1 MKIPLI
7 IAGEEIFEPAF
18 DGRCVFYEDYHYQVA
33 NANLLDLSKAI
44 GAARSAERPPVSSRG
59 ALLNKAAEHFTYAQE
74 VLEHT
79 VRLTGMPVTLVQ
91 ALLSEIPQWLRQ
103 VPEIARGRFTTNGQ
117 NEALREKI
125 SPGKYSKLLS
135 PLDGFC
141 YAVTPGNDPRSAA
154 LVAANLVFMGVPFIL
169 KASPKDAIAPLV
181 VKALLSAGLDPDF
194 CSLVY
199 FEGDTPQ
206 SAKKHFKLV
215 DACSLLWTFGP
226 DEQVA
231 RLLRYE
237 KGAPQAIIDLSGL
250 DAEQLD
256 TTGLARAASERGFKI
271 TNERIDHFAGKRVL
285 RHNSGNC
292 AAIVNGPVDK
302 WLKSSLY
309 EAINFPLGCT
319 ATKSIFWL
327 QAPEDLLLDLQ
338 FFLTELKAGDPLDPQ
353 TQIGYVNP
361 RNLDYLQATLQRN
374 RLRLQSFG
382 GERLSPIQARPL
394 LVASQEELPDFLADE
409 IPAYV
414 LAVQSCSDSRQAI
427 ERINHYTTR
436 EPRLAVSVYRLPEP
450 ERIVA
455 MQELHAHTVL
465 VNLPTNRVMPAF
477 HEGNDYALSL
487 STGKL
492 IARQSL

>member
-1 MKIPLI
+1 MRIPLI
-7 IAGEEIFEPAF
+7 IAGEEIYEPVFA
-18 DGRCVFYEDYHYQVA
+18 GRCVFYEDYHYQVA
-33 NANLLDLSKAI
+33 NASVLDLSKAI
-44 GAARSAERPPVSSRG
+44 GAARSAERPPGASRG
-59 ALLNKAAEHFTYAQE
+59 ALLDKAAEDFTYTQE

-91 ALLSEIPQWLRQ
+91 TLLSEIPQWLRQ
-103 VPEIARGRFTTNGQ
+103 VPEMARGRFTTNGQ
-117 NEALREKI
+117 KEALREKI
-125 SPGKYSKLLS
+125 SAGKYWKLLS
-135 PLDGFC
+135 SLEGFC

-181 VKALLSAGLDPDF
+181 VKALLSAGLDPNF

-199 FEGDTPQ
+199 FEGDTPW

-226 DEQVA
+226 DERVES
-231 RLLRYE
+231 LLRYE
-237 KGAPQAIIDLSGL
+237 QGAPQAIIDLSGL

-256 TTGLARAASERGFKI
+256 TKGLAQAASERGFKI
-271 TNERIDHFAGKRVL
+271 TNERIDHFTGKRVL

-292 AAIVNGPVDK
+292 AAIVNGSVDE
-302 WLKSSLY
+302 WLKDSLY

-319 ATKSIFWL
+319 ATKSVFWL
-327 QAPEDLLLDLQ
+327 QAPEDLLSNLQ
-338 FFLTELKAGDPLDPQ
+338 LFLTDLKVGDPLDAQ
-353 TQIGYVNP
+353 TQIGYVHP
-361 RNLDYLQATLQRN
+361 RNLDYLQAKLERN
-374 RLRLQSFG
+374 RLRLQDFG

-394 LVASQEELPDFLADE
+394 LVASQEELPDFFADE

-414 LAVQSCSDSRQAI
+414 LAVQNCGDSRQAI

-436 EPRLAVSVYRLPEP
+436 EPRLAVSLYRLPEA
-450 ERIVA
+450 EWLAA
-455 MQELHAHTVL
+455 MQELRAHTVL
-465 VNLPTNRVMPAF
+465 VDLPTSRVMPAF

-487 STGKL
+487 SAGKL
-492 IARQSL
+492 ITGQSL